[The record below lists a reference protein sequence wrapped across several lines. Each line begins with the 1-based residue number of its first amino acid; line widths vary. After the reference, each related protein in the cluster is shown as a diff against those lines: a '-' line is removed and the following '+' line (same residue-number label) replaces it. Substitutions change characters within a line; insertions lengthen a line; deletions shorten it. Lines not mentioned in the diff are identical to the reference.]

1 MAVATRANV
10 VSSFTLIKGTMIE
23 ETYAVFR
30 DWDLARSK
38 KENLD
43 RLRDENYIGVRS
55 AAWLRDVGK
64 VLNRRFDP
72 SGADRALVVLAKAS
86 MPAAEWNPILLWHM
100 TRDEFLLR
108 DFLVNWLYPEFE
120 GGVLR
125 PRPEDVATFLKSMA
139 DRGGVTEHE
148 WSPTTGDRVVA
159 GLMRAAADFGLLTGS
174 VVKQFTSFHLPERSF
189 LYVVHALGESYANA
203 GQLVHAKD
211 WRMFLMDPG
220 AVERELVR
228 LHQYRKL
235 SYESAGTLGQLTLPY
250 ATAIAYAEAC

>member
-1 MAVATRANV
+1 MPAATRANV

-23 ETYAVFR
+23 ETFAVFR

-38 KENLD
+38 KQNLD

-55 AAWLRDVGK
+55 ATWLRDVGK

-86 MPAAEWNPILLWHM
+86 MAASEWNPILLWHM

-108 DFLVNWLYPEFE
+108 DFLLNWLYPEFE
-120 GGVLR
+120 SGVLR
-125 PRPEDVATFLKSMA
+125 PRPDDVALFVDSVA
-139 DRGGVTEHE
+139 ARGGVTEHK
-148 WSPTTGDRVVA
+148 WSPATKSRVVA
-159 GLMRAAADFGLLTGS
+159 GLMRAAVDFGLLTGS
-174 VVKQFTSFHLPERSF
+174 VVKQFGRFHLPERSF

-203 GQLVHAKD
+203 GQLVQAPD

-220 AVERELVR
+220 DVERELLR

-235 SYESAGTLGQLTLPY
+235 SYESAGTLGQLTLPF
-250 ATAIAYAEAC
+250 ATALAYAEAC

>member
-1 MAVATRANV
+1 MPAAARANV

-30 DWDLARSK
+30 DWDLARTK
-38 KENLD
+38 KQNLD
-43 RLRDENYIGVRS
+43 RLREENYIGVRS
-55 AAWLRDVGK
+55 ATWLRDVGK
-64 VLNRRFDP
+64 VLNRRYDP

-108 DFLVNWLYPEFE
+108 DFLLNWLYPEFE
-120 GGVLR
+120 SGVLR
-125 PRPEDVATFLKSMA
+125 PRPDDVTAFLDSVA
-139 DRGGVTEHE
+139 ERGGVTEHD
-148 WSPTTGDRVVA
+148 WSQATRDRVVA
-159 GLMRAAADFGLLTGS
+159 GLMRAAVDFGLLTGS
-174 VVKQFTSFHLPERSF
+174 VVRQFTSFHLPERSF

-203 GQLVHAKD
+203 GQLVRAPD
-211 WRMFLMDPG
+211 WRMFLMD
-220 AVERELVR
+220 ADDVERELLR

-250 ATAIAYAEAC
+250 PTALAYAEAC